1 MTLFFQVQ
9 FLKLKYNENAKST
22 IRNALKIERKK
33 KVPSLKKISLKA
45 RKKIKELKRDIIEI
59 YSHKDSIGKGNI
71 RKILNSKT
79 NMKKRNIRQ
88 ILIQKNN
95 MEKRNTGKIQNK
107 RENIKKAT
115 NIIDK
120 PKRKRKYENNKY
132 DENPEPIYIYIY

>member
-95 MEKRNTGKIQNK
+95 MDKRNNK
-107 RENIKKAT
+107 QMHV
-115 NIIDK
+115 
-120 PKRKRKYENNKY
+120 
-132 DENPEPIYIYIY
+132 

>member
-79 NMKKRNIRQ
+79 NM
-88 ILIQKNN
+88 
-95 MEKRNTGKIQNK
+95 EKRNTGKIQNK

-132 DENPEPIYIYIY
+132 EENPEPIYIYIY